1 MLLGAAVGGATA
13 LAAAWFLDGR
23 DDDVATVA
31 TTTVTATDP
40 NASATTAAPSP
51 TPETTTPAPP
61 EATSPV
67 TTTPVTTIETTTTTT
82 IPEPRFIPITVG
94 VDDGP
99 ERIELIALGAEVEIT
114 IVNPDFDDE
123 FHLHGYDLGDDLV
136 VPAGET
142 ATLRF
147 VADQEGTFEL
157 ESHVTSDVY
166 VRLVVE

>member
-1 MLLGAAVGGATA
+1 MILGAAVGGATA

-23 DDDVATVA
+23 DDDVTTVT

-40 NASATTAAPSP
+40 AAPDTTATPPP
-51 TPETTTPAPP
+51 TPETTSAPSP
-61 EATSPV
+61 EATSPAA
-67 TTTPVTTIETTTTTT
+67 TTPDTTIETTTTTT
-82 IPEPRFIPITVG
+82 IPEPRVIPITVG

-114 IVNPDFDDE
+114 IVNPDLDDE

-147 VADQEGTFEL
+147 IADQEGTFEL
-157 ESHVTSDVY
+157 ESHVTDDVY